1 MHVFIK
7 VSKVAEEQKKMEEL
21 QRTFPEG
28 VNKNNENNEND
39 QKMVSTN
46 HNNVRT
52 ENSTKTKSSDESEAL
67 SDAYCKSMQPLQ
79 YVEVEVLHGYKFS
92 TELASANLRVFSKAR
107 IKRLV
112 CN

>member
-1 MHVFIK
+1 MHVCVK

-21 QRTFPEG
+21 QITLPKG
-28 VNKNNENNEND
+28 VNEKDEDEND
-39 QKMVSTN
+39 TIASTIN
-46 HNNVRT
+46 HDNPDT
-52 ENSTKTKSSDESEAL
+52 ENLNKTRSSDESEAL
-67 SDAYCKSMQPLQ
+67 SDAYFKNMQPLQ

-112 CN
+112 CK